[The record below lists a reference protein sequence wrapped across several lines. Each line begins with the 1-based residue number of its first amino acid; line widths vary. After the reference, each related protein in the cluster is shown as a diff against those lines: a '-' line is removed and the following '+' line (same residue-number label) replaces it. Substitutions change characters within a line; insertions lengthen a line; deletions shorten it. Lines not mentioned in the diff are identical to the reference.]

1 MKTILAPV
9 DFSSV
14 TAHVVAQAGEL
25 AHALGASVE
34 LFHAIA
40 PPVNVVT
47 YDMPVEAFAKEIEFA
62 QEQALRKLGELK
74 RGLDAKGISCTT
86 RFTQGHAVTAILEEA
101 RNVSAAFV
109 VMGSHG
115 HGAIYELLAGS
126 TTHGVLHR
134 APCPVVVLPSR
145 PVSGGR

>member
-1 MKTILAPV
+1 MKTILTPV
-9 DFSSV
+9 DFSGV
-14 TAHVVAQAGEL
+14 TMQVVEQAGDL
-25 AHALGASVE
+25 AKALGCSVE
-34 LFHAIA
+34 LFHALA

-47 YDMPVEAFAKEIEFA
+47 YAMPVEAFAKEIEFA

-74 RGLDAKGISCTT
+74 RHLDAKEVSCTT
-86 RFTQGHAVTAILEEA
+86 KFTQGHTVSSILEEA
-101 RNVSAAFV
+101 ATIQAAFI

-134 APCPVVVLPSR
+134 APCPVVVLPSPR
-145 PVSGGR
+145 PTR

>member
-1 MKTILAPV
+1 MKIILTPV

-14 TAHVVAQAGEL
+14 TKRVVEAAGEL
-25 AHALGASVE
+25 AAALGGAVE

-47 YDMPVEAFAKEIEFA
+47 YDMPVEAFSKEIEFA
-62 QEQALRKLGELK
+62 QEQAARKLEEL
-74 RGLDAKGISCTT
+74 RRFLDAQGVSCTT
-86 RFTQGHAVTAILEEA
+86 KFVQGQAVDAILEEA
-101 RNVSAAFV
+101 KAAPAAYI

-134 APCPVVVLPSR
+134 SVCPVVVLPSNLAKQK
-145 PVSGGR
+145 S